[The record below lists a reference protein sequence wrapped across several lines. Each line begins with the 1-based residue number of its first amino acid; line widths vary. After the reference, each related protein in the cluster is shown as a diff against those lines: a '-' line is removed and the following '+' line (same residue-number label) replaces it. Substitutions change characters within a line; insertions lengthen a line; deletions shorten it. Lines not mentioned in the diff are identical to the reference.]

1 MKSILVLIEGTITG
15 FGTRAALFGTPR
27 CYDDV
32 EIMKD
37 TVSDGS
43 VECMNELAQVYDI
56 VYVGVRPPETLKI
69 TQKWLKANGFPDGEI
84 VFGCSQDER
93 MKQVKELK
101 KRKDF
106 FAGIGD
112 RWDDNELHLE
122 LGCKSIIL
130 KECEG
135 NWNTVRKYLLDNPAK

>member
-1 MKSILVLIEGTITG
+1 MLIEGTITG
-15 FGTRAALFGTPR
+15 FGTRADLFGTPQF
-27 CYDDV
+27 YDDA

-37 TVSDGS
+37 TVSNGS
-43 VECMNELAQVYDI
+43 VACMNELAQVYEI
-56 VYVGVRPPETLKI
+56 VYVGVRPEKTLNI
-69 TQKWLKANGFPDGEI
+69 TKKWLKANGFPDGEI
-84 VFGCSQDER
+84 VFGCTQPER
-93 MKQVKELK
+93 LECVKELK
-101 KRKDF
+101 KRKVF

-135 NWNTVRKYLLDNPAK
+135 NWDTVRKYLLHNLTV

>member
-1 MKSILVLIEGTITG
+1 MKSILVFIEGTITG
-15 FGTRAALFGTPR
+15 FGTRADLFGTPQF
-27 CYDDV
+27 YADE
-32 EIMKD
+32 EILKD
-37 TVSDGS
+37 TVCHGS
-43 VECMNELAQVYDI
+43 VACMNELAEIYDI
-56 VYVGVRPPETLKI
+56 VYIGASPPETLMA
-69 TQKWLKANGFPDGEI
+69 TQKWLKVNGFPDGEI
-84 VFGCSQDER
+84 VFGCNQDER

-101 KRKDF
+101 KRKEF

-135 NWNTVRKYLLDNPAK
+135 NWDIVRKYLLNF

>member
-1 MKSILVLIEGTITG
+1 MKSILVVIEGTLTG
-15 FGTRAALFGTPR
+15 FGTRVNLFGTPQF
-27 CYDDV
+27 YDDI

-37 TVSDGS
+37 TVSNGS
-43 VECMNELAQVYDI
+43 VVCMNELAQIYDI
-56 VYVGVRPPETLKI
+56 VYIGVRPPKTLMV
-69 TQKWLKANGFPDGEI
+69 TRKWLKINGFPDGEI
-84 VFGCSQDER
+84 VFGCNQNER
-93 MKQVKELK
+93 MQQVKELK
-101 KRKDF
+101 KRKKF

-135 NWNTVRKYLLDNPAK
+135 NWDIVRKYLIYNPTA

>member
-1 MKSILVLIEGTITG
+1 MKNILVFIEGTITG
-15 FGTRAALFGTPR
+15 FGTRADLFGTPQF
-27 CYDDV
+27 YDDM

-37 TVSDGS
+37 TVCNGS
-43 VECMNELAQVYDI
+43 VACMNELAQVYDI
-56 VYVGVRPPETLKI
+56 VYVGARPPKTLLV

-84 VFGCSQDER
+84 IFGCNQEER

-101 KRKDF
+101 KRKEF
-106 FAGIGD
+106 YAGIGD

-135 NWNTVRKYLLDNPAK
+135 NWDIVRKYLLHNPTI